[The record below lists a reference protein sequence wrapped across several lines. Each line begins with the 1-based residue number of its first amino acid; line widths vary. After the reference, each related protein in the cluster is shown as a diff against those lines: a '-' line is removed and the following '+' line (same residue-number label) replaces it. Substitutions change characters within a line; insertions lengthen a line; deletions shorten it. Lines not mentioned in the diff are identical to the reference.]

1 MIVKIG
7 ALSARRLVSTLSA
20 TLALLVLS
28 GPAVAGKPELTDTT
42 ITRGTTAA
50 GFHYMTGGLV
60 FDERQAMERQSE
72 RYNLKLVFG
81 PRWSAFASPVLLLIG
96 DNRGRRVEKVTARGP
111 WFYIRLP
118 SGGYTIVARIGDKL
132 VLIRDVY
139 LHENRRA
146 TYFVRG
152 N

>member
-1 MIVKIG
+1 MIVKISEF
-7 ALSARRLVSTLSA
+7 SACKLVSTISA
-20 TLALLVLS
+20 ALVLLALS
-28 GPAVAGKPELTDTT
+28 DPAAAGKPGLPDTT
-42 ITRGTTAA
+42 ITRGKTAA

-60 FDERQAMERQSE
+60 FDERQAMERQSDP
-72 RYNLKLVFG
+72 YNLKLIFG
-81 PRWSAFASPVLLLIG
+81 PRWSVFVSPVLLLIG
-96 DNRGRRVEKVTARGP
+96 DNQGRRVEKVMARGP

-118 SGGYTIVARIGDKL
+118 SGGYTIVARIRNKV

>member
-1 MIVKIG
+1 MIVKVSDF
-7 ALSARRLVSTLSA
+7 SARRLVSTISTL
-20 TLALLVLS
+20 LALFVLS
-28 GPAVAGKPELTDTT
+28 DPAPAGKPRLPDTK
-42 ITRGTTAA
+42 ITRGKTAA

-72 RYNLKLVFG
+72 PYNLKLVFG
-81 PRWSAFASPVLLLIG
+81 PRWSLFVSPVLLLIG
-96 DNRGRRVEKVTARGP
+96 DNQGRRVEKFMVRGP

-118 SGGYTIVARIGDKL
+118 SGGYTIVARIKDKF